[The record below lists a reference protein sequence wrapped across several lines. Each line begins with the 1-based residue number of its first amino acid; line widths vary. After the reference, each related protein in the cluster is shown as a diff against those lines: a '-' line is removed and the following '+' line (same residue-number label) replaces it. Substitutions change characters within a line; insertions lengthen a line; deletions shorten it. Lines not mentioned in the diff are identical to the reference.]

1 MLFSMFAGSITISLP
16 RKRSMIDQLAL
27 RIKLGDEQAFE
38 LLYRKFYAR
47 LCAFANK
54 FLNDSEVAQEIV
66 QDVFTKIWEGRED
79 IDPEDSIKSYLFKI
93 AQNLSINNLR
103 RKKVESRYIEIYK
116 LIYIEQHEHSGL
128 ESLLAKE
135 LEENISKSIANL
147 PTQCRKIFVL
157 SRSEGLKYKEIAET
171 LDISIKTVEAQ
182 MSKAFRSLR
191 IELSDYFT
199 ILLLLYLSNNF

>member
-1 MLFSMFAGSITISLP
+1 
-16 RKRSMIDQLAL
+16 MIDQLAL

-38 LLYRKFYAR
+38 LLYRKFYVR

-54 FLNDSEVAQEIV
+54 FLNDPEIAQEIV

-79 IDPEDSIKSYLFKI
+79 IDPEDSINAYLFKI

-103 RKKVESRYIEIYK
+103 RKKVESKYIEIYK
-116 LIYIEQHEHSGL
+116 LVYTDHMEFSVL

-135 LEENISKSIANL
+135 LDENISDSIARL
-147 PTQCRKIFVL
+147 PAQCRKIFEL
-157 SRSEGLKYKEIAET
+157 SRSEGLKYKEIADT
-171 LDISIKTVEAQ
+171 LNISIKTVEAQ

-191 IELSDYFT
+191 IELNDFLPI
-199 ILLLLYLSNNF
+199 ILIVLINNNF